1 MDVQRMARAQAHT
14 KMIAMYGDRI
24 RKLAD
29 KRTSAVQTLRM
40 EGMSWAEIG
49 RQMGMSPQAVRK
61 IASRSMV

>member
-1 MDVQRMARAQAHT
+1 MDVQRMARARAHT